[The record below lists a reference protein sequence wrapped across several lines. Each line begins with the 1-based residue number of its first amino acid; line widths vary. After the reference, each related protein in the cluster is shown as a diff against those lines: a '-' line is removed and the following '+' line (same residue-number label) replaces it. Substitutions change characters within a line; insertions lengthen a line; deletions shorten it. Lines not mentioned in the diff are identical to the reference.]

1 MLRPSP
7 KKKQFPAGIVSFN
20 CQRICAV
27 YNFLKFHRGS
37 LFSAPPSGGFCPISH
52 LLNMLNYDI
61 FQAELHSPQTK
72 RQNVNK
78 TQKTQIYKERERE
91 REFLG
96 ERERDTRFC
105 CFIDFLKGT
114 QNAIRNSSS
123 SNNNKGEQR
132 EQQKQEAEEEV
143 AALKKFGTIILVE
156 FIWDYIMV
164 FFGSLFLSDVTQML
178 VLLFVLDCRPL
189 GSF

>member
-1 MLRPSP
+1 MGARGMCEKSIEPDSQCTCYGYGCEVRLTRGGGYEFAAENVAAQPQ
-7 KKKQFPAGIVSFN
+7 KKQFPAGIVSFN

-78 TQKTQIYKERERE
+78 TQKTQIYKEREGEREPRRE
-91 REFLG
+91 RERYSF
-96 ERERDTRFC
+96 
-105 CFIDFLKGT
+105 
-114 QNAIRNSSS
+114 
-123 SNNNKGEQR
+123 
-132 EQQKQEAEEEV
+132 
-143 AALKKFGTIILVE
+143 
-156 FIWDYIMV
+156 
-164 FFGSLFLSDVTQML
+164 
-178 VLLFVLDCRPL
+178 LLFY
-189 GSF
+189 